1 MAQKIS
7 TSPPRR
13 VTIDGQTYEL
23 RTITVW
29 NDNGQSGTIDDS
41 KPITS
46 KVQYKPGP
54 TINDPFPEFRDL
66 ADRTENKATN
76 NGWSFRPVAGPGFKK
91 ALVEGGSNSLSSQ
104 LDGDVQNQV
113 SKDAKV
119 PLARSQQAL
128 SKITTTKSNQE
139 LAAKNQSPD
148 AAANGLNQ
156 AQAAQSD
163 QENTEGTPIST
174 PGTGEGTIGN
184 DAGLPKKGEILKYPE
199 DMNANQDYI
208 TFTMVESNPRALGE
222 GPAGAFGIGPRP
234 KTETSLGIVI
244 LPISGPIIDSNM
256 VGWGQAELDPLSIA
270 GAKIFRD
277 AALKGLNTVPGNVG
291 TAVEDIKKSAAD
303 AAAGVTYELMAQ
315 ALNKPANE
323 LLSRGN
329 GVIINPNVELL
340 FNGVSLRPF
349 NFTFKMSAR
358 SYTEAIIIKKIIY
371 FFKKGMA
378 AKQTKSGFFLKK
390 PYTFQIEYKHKDK
403 EHPGI
408 NLIKQCALQ
417 NFSVNYVPDGQYA
430 SHEDGNLTAYEISM
444 QFTELDPIYF
454 DDYDGNHP
462 IGY

>member
-1 MAQKIS
+1 MAEQVILKQGQLGVPIGGPSGKVIVGQLTSYRDGTAKWTYARDTNPLVAGLGDRS
-7 TSPPRR
+7 TFTLSKKSDGTWTWSP
-13 VTIDGQTYEL
+13 TTD
-23 RTITVW
+23 
-29 NDNGQSGTIDDS
+29 
-41 KPITS
+41 TS
-46 KVQYKPGP
+46 LK
-54 TINDPFPEFRDL
+54 NL
-66 ADRTENKATN
+66 ADREGFTEEQVKDSLYKTPQTQKVLNAGNATQISSTI
-76 NGWSFRPVAGPGFKK
+76 GLTEAKKLGLPGLAGTVTDVGVLPSE
-91 ALVEGGSNSLSSQ
+91 VS
-104 LDGDVQNQV
+104 DGTRQGQDQ
-113 SKDAKV
+113 
-119 PLARSQQAL
+119 
-128 SKITTTKSNQE
+128 
-139 LAAKNQSPD
+139 
-148 AAANGLNQ
+148 
-156 AQAAQSD
+156 QSD

-454 DDYDGNHP
+454 DDYDGKHP